1 MCPGNL
7 RAARIRNPTY
17 RDTFVFDNDY
27 PALLPDTPNCS
38 VNQNGLIVAEGEA
51 GICRV
56 VCFSPRHDLTVSRLS
71 ADELGRVV
79 DIWSEQYRELGAL
92 PFINYVQIFENRGS
106 MMGASNPHPHCQIWA
121 SSSVPN
127 EPGREQQ
134 AQHDYYKVHQS
145 CLLCDYLALER
156 ERRERL
162 VCENQLFTAL
172 IPFWAVWPFETM
184 VLARR
189 HLGALPELS
198 SEERGALADILKR
211 LTTCYDNLFQ
221 VSFPYS
227 MGFHQQ
233 PTDKV
238 S

>member
-1 MCPGNL
+1 
-7 RAARIRNPTY
+7 
-17 RDTFVFDNDY
+17 
-27 PALLPDTPNCS
+27 
-38 VNQNGLIVAEGEA
+38 
-51 GICRV
+51 
-56 VCFSPRHDLTVSRLS
+56 
-71 ADELGRVV
+71 
-79 DIWSEQYRELGAL
+79 
-92 PFINYVQIFENRGS
+92 
-106 MMGASNPHPHCQIWA
+106 MGASNPHPHCQIWA

-238 S
+238 SYPGTYMRISIRRCCVPRRFGSSWWDMRCSERRNATSQLKRRQSACGG